1 MAKNIRDASML
12 ASEITDPHNPKMPLS
27 RPDLSQSIF
36 GENAEL
42 QYEQGIPVFSN
53 SLLTGQE
60 LMSGKE
66 VVPVTNEFGQPV
78 YRWQDIEQGK
88 QGTMQDLMGPPTN
101 VTTHDQWMALHQ
113 NLEDEMR
120 AASEARDSLGH
131 KLFTEREIDYIANK
145 AARDTWGDRVDD
157 KNLLT
162 GTGAL
167 RQQAWAQEVK
177 EDEAF
182 AKDLKAAKD
191 VIEGNT
197 LYVNKIKEAE
207 WPQYGRPS
215 DTSRIFKQPQNFA
228 NALNLL
234 YPVGD
239 LAKTE
244 RKQIDGS
251 TQKLVTKADIDLPFD
266 TNKSVIESSAHN
278 ALVESAKTNASLR
291 AFLPEYRDDK
301 LYNKV
306 SAEHYNRNSLRQY
319 ITQQNADEIAQDIW
333 EAAVSLEKQKG
344 YAGKSEHTMSREQY
358 FIKIAEAIA
367 EGDIQLF
374 NIVPWVSFE
383 NRFEGADSDFVLNR
397 INVSEKHRNSLAF
410 GHDKKHKI
418 EAEDLRIGDSNNR
431 KGNVIRHIQYK
442 GKKDFYDQI
451 SEVLNVRPATRE
463 NSIYA
468 HSKEEA
474 IKQADNKARED
485 KSPGLGMYYLTYM
498 VPDASTGLYKRE
510 SRWYT
515 TLYDRLEDAAAKK
528 NLSEIELLNKER
540 RLKYLKDVRARG
552 IDQAR
557 VNDAILKDPGAQDPG
572 APLGEVKMIHT
583 APEPYHWGYE
593 PTDMS
598 FSR

>member
-1 MAKNIRDASML
+1 
-12 ASEITDPHNPKMPLS
+12 
-27 RPDLSQSIF
+27 
-36 GENAEL
+36 L

-60 LMSGKE
+60 LMSGKK
-66 VVPVTNEFGQPV
+66 VVPAINAFGKPV

-88 QGTMQDLMGPPTN
+88 QGTMQDLMGPATN
-101 VTTHDQWMALHQ
+101 VTTYDQWIALHQ
-113 NLEDEMR
+113 NLEDEML

-131 KLFTEREIDYIANK
+131 KLFTKQEIDYIANK
-145 AARDTWGDRVDD
+145 AAQDTLGQRVDD
-157 KNLLT
+157 KNLLM

-182 AKDLKAAKD
+182 AKDLKADKK
-191 VIEGNT
+191 VIERNNQH
-197 LYVNKIKEAE
+197 VNKIKEAE
-207 WPQYGRPS
+207 WPKYGRPS
-215 DTSRIFKQPQNFA
+215 DASRIFKQPPNFA

-239 LAKTE
+239 VAKKVDT
-244 RKQIDGS
+244 S
-251 TQKLVTKADIDLPFD
+251 HPFD

-344 YAGKSEHTMSREQY
+344 YAGESEHTMSREQY

-367 EGDIQLF
+367 KGDIQLF

-383 NRFEGADSDFVLNR
+383 NRFQGADSDFVLNR

-468 HSKEEA
+468 HSKEAA

-498 VPDASTGLYKRE
+498 VPDTSTGLYKRE
-510 SRWYT
+510 SKWYT

-528 NLSEIELLNKER
+528 NLSQIELLNMER
-540 RLKYLKDVRARG
+540 RIKYLEDIRARG

-557 VNDAILKDPGAQDPG
+557 ANDAILKDPGAQDPG

-583 APEPYHWGYE
+583 APAPYHWGYE
-593 PTDMS
+593 PPDMS